1 MNNLVKLL
9 IGLASCAIIGLGLG
23 AAYLQLTQ
31 PVDPTPPDDHEGTH
45 MSPLGVLMVPPLA
58 VAWLWHR
65 FITRTHDFTPKRG
78 TES

>member
-23 AAYLQLTQ
+23 AAYLQVAQ
-31 PVDPTPPDDHEGTH
+31 PVEPTPDDYEGTH
-45 MSPLGVLMVPPLA
+45 MSPLGILTVPPLA

-65 FITRTHDFTPKRG
+65 FITRTHDFTRQRG
-78 TES
+78 IAR